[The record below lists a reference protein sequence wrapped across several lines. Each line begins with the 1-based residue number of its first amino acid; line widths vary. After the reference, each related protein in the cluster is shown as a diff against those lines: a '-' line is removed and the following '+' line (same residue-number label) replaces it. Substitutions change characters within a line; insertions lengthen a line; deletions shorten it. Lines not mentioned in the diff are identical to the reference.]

1 MNKTQKM
8 KAGTDTGSF
17 FNFLMGN
24 NATVPVV
31 GKGATIL
38 HWSDRKAYEVT
49 WVSKDGKSVKIRK
62 YVAERTDNLGMSD
75 SQDYE
80 YKDLIGSEIEIVWR
94 RGAWRRKYQSLEFE
108 PAFLSEYDRQPQ
120 THERWSEFFLPLRNE
135 DGTYKLVE
143 GKTYLKVNFE
153 KVNIIFGVLQEYF
166 DYSF

>member
-1 MNKTQKM
+1 MAVVQTM
-8 KAGTDTGSF
+8 KAGKDTGSF

-38 HWSDRKAYEVT
+38 HWSDRTAYEVT
-49 WVSKDGKSVKIRK
+49 WVSDNGKSVKIRK
-62 YVAERTDNLGMSD
+62 YLAERTDNLGMSD

-80 YKDLIGSEIEIVWR
+80 YKELIGSEIEIVWR
-94 RGAWRRKYQSLEFE
+94 HGAWRRKYERMEFE
-108 PAFLSEYDRQPQ
+108 PAFLLEYDRQPQ
-120 THERWSEFFLPLRNE
+120 THERWCEYFLPLRNE

-143 GKTYLKVNFE
+143 GKTYLKVSYE
-153 KVNIIFGVLQEYF
+153 KVNIIFGVLLEYY